1 MDSTFKP
8 GEAVL
13 IHGGTSGIGSMA
25 VQMLKTAGASKILV
39 TAGSA
44 EKCQA
49 ALDLGADI
57 AINYREQDF
66 EEIGRAE
73 GGVDIILDMIGGD
86 YVQKNISVARLGG
99 RIVNIAYMSGF
110 KSEVNFAPLLMKR
123 LTLTGSTLRAQTF
136 EQKAVM
142 VEEITRVVYPHLDSG
157 AIRPVIDSTFPL
169 ADAQKAHD
177 RMESGE
183 HMGKIILT
191 LP

>member
-1 MDSTFKP
+1 M
-8 GEAVL
+8 
-13 IHGGTSGIGSMA
+13 HGI
-25 VQMLKTAGASKILV
+25 
-39 TAGSA
+39 
-44 EKCQA
+44 
-49 ALDLGADI
+49 
-57 AINYREQDF
+57 
-66 EEIGRAE
+66 
-73 GGVDIILDMIGGD
+73 
-86 YVQKNISVARLGG
+86 
-99 RIVNIAYMSGF
+99 
-110 KSEVNFAPLLMKR
+110 VNFAPLLMKR